1 MKSKVV
7 VGCVGVVVL
16 AVASVVFLGGENE
29 ILIEPADVAQI
40 KPEKSVLV
48 STIDGIGEIKVA
60 GPCYEGT
67 RGNDVFP
74 PENSIPSDCYSL
86 MSDGQDY
93 LDARSVSED
102 VYVRVSEGTDSVYLG
117 EGDDIVEVRG
127 SFDMVLDAGS
137 GDNVLALPGLDVP
150 DVSLRVSGEDIILEG
165 KRGTILMRRQYPRSG
180 ESAPIKQMIFRNRTL
195 YASDIYTKAI
205 DGQATDGDDVLTG
218 TPGNDVIYPG
228 RGNDKIS
235 ALEGDDAI
243 FYEGGNDIIMGSL
256 EGVGEDTLSFP
267 FNRSEVQVTSV
278 GDRDMKIITPRG
290 SVTLQFQVFFPVG
303 NDRSNIEKFIFK
315 DGIYLDAEMR
325 SSIDK

>member
-1 MKSKVV
+1 
-7 VGCVGVVVL
+7 
-16 AVASVVFLGGENE
+16 
-29 ILIEPADVAQI
+29 
-40 KPEKSVLV
+40 
-48 STIDGIGEIKVA
+48 
-60 GPCYEGT
+60 
-67 RGNDVFP
+67 
-74 PENSIPSDCYSL
+74 

-117 EGDDIVEVRG
+117 EGDDIIEVRG

-315 DGIYLDAEMR
+315 DGIYLDADMR